1 MLQIILFS
9 IILLIILYD
18 IYFLYNYIPSPP
30 ENKKNIINNLKDKYK
45 KLIELKNP
53 NKINEIQYKAPLINE
68 PEPIPQLIHPQMQRI
83 GELQNINSQSRSD
96 MHMDININT
105 DMDMEP
111 TVINRNQQIISVDR
125 SVNIFDK
132 SDDRLDRSDDRLDRS
147 DNRLDRSDNRLDR
160 SDDRSDE
167 RLVNMNDSPDI
178 NKFGKPY
185 EYEENKYIVWEF
197 MDPAPWSRIVYKY
210 NEEYPYQ
217 FFIKVKIP
225 SLNDYENWKNIIT
238 NLQFNPRPGE
248 LIIPTKSEE
257 SAIAIANLIISNF
270 GGSISLDDIIKK
282 DLIGISIAKASKYE
296 VVKNKLKEQIISM
309 LKPPP
314 LMSSVDFQQ
323 DLASGSSQF
332 ASVEQK
338 KDIEAW
344 EGSEFA
350 FI

>member
-1 MLQIILFS
+1 MLQIILFT
-9 IILLIILYD
+9 IILLIILHD
-18 IYFLYNYIPSPP
+18 IYFLYNYVPVPQ
-30 ENKKNIINNLKDKYK
+30 ENKKKIINDLKDKYK
-45 KLIELKNP
+45 KLIELKKP
-53 NKINEIQYKAPLINE
+53 NKINDIQYNPPQIKDTDTVNLRDRPPIYQNE
-68 PEPIPQLIHPQMQRI
+68 RNEIPQLIHPQMQRI
-83 GELQNINSQSRSD
+83 EELQNINSQPRPDLDSD
-96 MHMDININT
+96 IDT
-105 DMDMEP
+105 DMEP
-111 TVINRNQQIISVDR
+111 TVINRDQKKVFEQ
-125 SVNIFDK
+125 
-132 SDDRLDRSDDRLDRS
+132 DDY
-147 DNRLDRSDNRLDR
+147 
-160 SDDRSDE
+160 
-167 RLVNMNDSPDI
+167 PDI

-197 MDPAPWSRIVYKY
+197 MDPEPWSRIVYRY

-217 FFIKVKIP
+217 FYIKAKIP

-282 DLIGISIAKASKYE
+282 DLIGISIAKATKYE
-296 VVKNKLKEQIISM
+296 VVKNKLKEQIINM
-309 LKPPP
+309 IKPPP
-314 LMSSVDFQQ
+314 LTSSVDFQQ
-323 DLASGSSQF
+323 DLALGSSPF

-338 KDIEAW
+338 KDIGAW